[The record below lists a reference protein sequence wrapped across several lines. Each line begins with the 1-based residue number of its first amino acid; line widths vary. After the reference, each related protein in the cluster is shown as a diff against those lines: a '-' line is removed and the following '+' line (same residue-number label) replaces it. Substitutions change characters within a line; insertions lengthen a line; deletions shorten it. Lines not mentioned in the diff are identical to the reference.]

1 MKIGEIEVFL
11 NYGHLVIGSAGDPNF
26 DLLVSDPPMSDT
38 NHVILVTRAQ
48 IAPVRIGVWRGVAP
62 KPSRQIFT
70 GDVQLATGYVTL
82 RESSEPPFFTWP
94 ATSAGARVT
103 LSIGA
108 DAWEPATDI
117 TVVVDPDTDSMPDTA
132 SRSTFVDSVAAIGSL
147 AQIDRALNGYNYP
160 LDRLAA
166 AMRILMHAS
175 HEGVSD
181 ARIRYGIASVTEW
194 LKWLHPAISIELI
207 ESVSEV
213 IRNDLRG
220 GAVPGE
226 AEAHALIAN
235 ISSALG
241 ISADEF
247 LMAR

>member
-11 NYGHLVIGSAGDPNF
+11 NYGHLVIGSASDADF

-38 NHVILVTRAQ
+38 NHVILATRPQ
-48 IAPVRIGVWRGVAP
+48 IAPVRIGLWRGAAP
-62 KPSRQIFT
+62 KSSRQIFT
-70 GDVQLATGYVTL
+70 GDVQLSTGYVTL
-82 RESSEPPFFTWP
+82 RESSEPPFFAWP

-108 DAWEPATDI
+108 DSWDPATDI
-117 TVVVDPDTDSMPDTA
+117 TVVVEPDADSMPDVA
-132 SRSTFVDSVAAIGSL
+132 SRSSFVDSIAALGSL
-147 AQIDRALNGYNYP
+147 GQIDRALNGHNYP

-166 AMRILMHAS
+166 AMRILRNAS

-181 ARIRYGIASVTEW
+181 TRVGYGIASVAEW
-194 LKWLHPAISIELI
+194 LKWLHPAISMGII
-207 ESVSEV
+207 ESASEK
-213 IRNDLRG
+213 IRNDLG
-220 GAVPGE
+220 GGTVSGE
-226 AEAHALIAN
+226 VEAHALIAS

-241 ISADEF
+241 ISADEL